1 MAENRGGKDKTNCL
15 FGFKLRK
22 TSDNDF
28 ICITSVQ
35 SFAIN
40 IFAFIHVFLDDEK
53 KNNNKMKNSTMKNI
67 ETITK
72 ENSDSE
78 DSDDFDDTSDSDN
91 RGEVD
96 KIHCLFRFCSWQ
108 YLLTVD
114 NDKICDNDLIYTKG
128 VQSIAANISY
138 QITRWNKSAKLDG
151 NYE

>member
-1 MAENRGGKDKTNCL
+1 MLLDDRNTQQNKNNKICSNEVLTANEGNGNNTMMAENRGGKDKTNCL

-78 DSDDFDDTSDSDN
+78 DSDHFDDTSDSDN

-96 KIHCLFRFCSWQ
+96 KINCLFRFCS
-108 YLLTVD
+108 
-114 NDKICDNDLIYTKG
+114 
-128 VQSIAANISY
+128 
-138 QITRWNKSAKLDG
+138 
-151 NYE
+151 